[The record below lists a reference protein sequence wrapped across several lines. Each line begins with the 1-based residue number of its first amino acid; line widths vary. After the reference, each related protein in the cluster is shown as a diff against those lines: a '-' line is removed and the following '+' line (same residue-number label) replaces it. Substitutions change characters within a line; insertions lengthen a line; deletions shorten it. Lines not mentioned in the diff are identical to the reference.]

1 MVIKIN
7 GETIYLM
14 ALKNVRSKIKKY
26 LDKRLYHFGLY
37 IIGLYVINAIETMF
51 FAQIILKMRRR
62 RITIIHII

>member
-14 ALKNVRSKIKKY
+14 ALKNVSKIKKY
-26 LDKRLYHFGLY
+26 LDKRLYFGLY

>member
-14 ALKNVRSKIKKY
+14 ALKNVSKIKKY